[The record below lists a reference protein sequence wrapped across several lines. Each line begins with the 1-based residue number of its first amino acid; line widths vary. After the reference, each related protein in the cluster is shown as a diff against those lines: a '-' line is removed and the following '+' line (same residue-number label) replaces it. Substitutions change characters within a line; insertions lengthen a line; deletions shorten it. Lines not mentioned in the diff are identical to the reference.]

1 MFAVRVAIEQVDEA
15 LDCGDSLVLLAAL
28 QVPCLALRGLQRDHG
43 PWYLEKLATDHEQK
57 ALVRNCT
64 LTPHTETL

>member
-1 MFAVRVAIEQVDEA
+1 MGTLAI
-15 LDCGDSLVLLAAL
+15 LAAL